1 MKSGRIIVWGSLL
14 AVLVLAWLLGRSGG
28 ARATSMARPLLV
40 YCAAGLKEPVEAV
53 AREYERESGVRVQLQ
68 FGGSGSLLANLRVSR
83 QGDLFIA
90 ADTSFIEAGRSNGLL
105 AEVLPLARMTPVVVV
120 PKGNPRG
127 VDSVASLMKPG
138 LRVSL
143 ANPDAAAI
151 GAVTRAALMR
161 SGQWAALAASATVF
175 KPTVND
181 VANDVKLGSV
191 DAGIVWDATA
201 AQYPGL
207 TAVKVPE
214 FQGVTS
220 EVAVAVLKS
229 CGESVA
235 ALRFARYLA
244 ARDRGLPRFASAGF
258 QPMDGDVWMR
268 EPEVVL
274 YSGTVNRTAIEET
287 LREFEVREGVR
298 VTRVYNGCGI
308 LTAQIRSG
316 QKPDAYFACDRSFM
330 DTVASGF
337 RPAVELAETSMV
349 LVVRKGNPLGI
360 RTLEDLTRPGLKVG
374 LAQEQQSA
382 LGALSARLLRSRGWL
397 DRVRPNV
404 RVEAPTGDL
413 LVNQMRGGG
422 LDVAMVYAVN
432 AVAVG
437 DAVETVAVD
446 DPLAVAVQPY
456 AVGGGTSH
464 GQLMQRL
471 LDRLRSGESRQRFEK
486 AGFRPKTP

>member
-1 MKSGRIIVWGSLL
+1 MKSGRVIVWGSLL
-14 AVLVLAWLLGRSGG
+14 AVVGLAWLLGRSGG
-28 ARATSMARPLLV
+28 TRATAAVRPLLV
-40 YCAAGLKEPVEAV
+40 FCAAGLKEPVEAV
-53 AREYERESGVRVQLQ
+53 AREYERECGVRVQLQ
-68 FGGSGSLLANLRVSR
+68 FGGSGTLLANLKVSQ

-127 VDSVASLMKPG
+127 VDSVASLLKPG
-138 LRVSL
+138 VRVSM

-151 GAVTRAALMR
+151 GSVTRAALMH
-161 SGQWAALAASATVF
+161 SGQWPALSASATVF

-201 AQYPGL
+201 AQYPQL
-207 TAVKVPE
+207 TTVAAPELVAVS
-214 FQGVTS
+214 S

-229 CGESVA
+229 CGESAA
-235 ALRFARYLA
+235 ALRFARYLG
-244 ARDRGLPRFASAGF
+244 ARDRGLPRFAASGF
-258 QPMDGDVWMR
+258 RPVEGDVWVR
-268 EPEVVL
+268 DPEVVL

-308 LTAQIRSG
+308 LTAQIRAG
-316 QKPDAYFACDRSFM
+316 QKPDAFFACDRSFM
-330 DTVASGF
+330 DTVAEGF
-337 RPAVELAETSMV
+337 RSAVEVAETSLV

-360 RTLEDLTRPGLKVG
+360 RSVEDLARPGLKVG

-382 LGALSARLLRSRGWL
+382 LGALTARLLKVRVGME
-397 DRVRPNV
+397 RVRPNV

-432 AVAVG
+432 AVAAG
-437 DAVETVAVD
+437 DALEAVVVE

-464 GQLMQRL
+464 GRLMQRL
-471 LDRLRSGESRQRFEK
+471 LDRLRSGESRQRFER
-486 AGFRPKTP
+486 AGFRPRTP